1 MASPYKLKLSDDVRD
16 LISHLHPEIKCKVR
30 IALSKIIKDP
40 LCGKTQGS
48 GVAIKREGFW
58 GTACGELQ
66 EMRSLRVS
74 KFRIIYRPVP
84 GIIEVIAI
92 GPRRT
97 IYEET
102 LRLIRKDRR
111 EKS

>member
-1 MASPYKLKLSDDVRD
+1 MASSYKLKLSDDVRD
-16 LISHLHPEIKCKVR
+16 LVSHLHPEIKRKVR
-30 IALSKIIKDP
+30 TALSKIIKDP
-40 LCGKTQGS
+40 LSGKGL
-48 GVAIKREGFW
+48 R
-58 GTACGELQ
+58 GELQ
-66 EMRSLRVS
+66 GMRSLRVS

-84 GIIEVIAI
+84 DIIEVIAI

-102 LRLIRKDRR
+102 LRLIRKERR

>member
-16 LISHLHPEIKCKVR
+16 LISHLHPEIKRKVR
-30 IALSKIIKDP
+30 MALSKIIKDP
-40 LCGKTQGS
+40 LCGKTL
-48 GVAIKREGFW
+48 R
-58 GTACGELQ
+58 GELQ

-84 GIIEVIAI
+84 GIIEVIAV
-92 GPRRT
+92 GPRCT
-97 IYEET
+97 IYVET

-111 EKS
+111 EKT